1 MARDTNPKLKARFS
15 PLSDDDSTGVLI
27 LEPIITGTIEAASHK
42 DDIDILQVLEIAQRH
57 VRNLSSRLKM
67 LTPHE
72 LQELPELFE
81 RLSGRNST
89 LDQLDKELPS
99 ASVQDDVRQQL
110 VTLMQLTLRTW
121 KATTNKTKIELAE
134 ESNIS
139 VVSIDEGRLRT
150 RTFDRYLRLELL
162 PRIPR
167 WREVVRET
175 YFVLANPDLKPEARI
190 LLESELNKT
199 KALLHAAAVN

>member
-1 MARDTNPKLKARFS
+1 M
-15 PLSDDDSTGVLI
+15 
-27 LEPIITGTIEAASHK
+27 
-42 DDIDILQVLEIAQRH
+42 AQRH
-57 VRNLSSRLKM
+57 VRNLSSRLKL

-72 LQELPELFE
+72 LQELPELYE
-81 RLSGRNST
+81 RLSSLNST
-89 LDQLDKELPS
+89 LDKLDKELPS

-110 VTLMQLTLRTW
+110 ITLMQLTLRTW
-121 KATTNKTKIELAE
+121 EATTNKTKIELAE
-134 ESNIS
+134 ESNIW

-167 WREVVRET
+167 WREVVRTT
-175 YFVLANPDLKPEARI
+175 YFVLANPDIEPEARK

-199 KALLHAAAVN
+199 KALLHAAAIN